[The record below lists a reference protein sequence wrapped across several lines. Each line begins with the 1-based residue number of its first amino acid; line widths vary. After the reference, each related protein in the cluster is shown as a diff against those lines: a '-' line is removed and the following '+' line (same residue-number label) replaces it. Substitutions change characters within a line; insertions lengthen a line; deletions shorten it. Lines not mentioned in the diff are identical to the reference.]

1 MLFGREGG
9 YPSRRCYL
17 SPTLNPYK
25 ENGLTGK
32 SVKPLKNHNNPALY
46 LGLCEVVHENAG
58 FFLG

>member
-1 MLFGREGG
+1 MLFWREGLTR
-9 YPSRRCYL
+9 SQRRYL
-17 SPTLNPYK
+17 RPTLNPYK

-46 LGLCEVVHENAG
+46 LGLCEVVHEKSG